1 MEYING
7 ITNDRQMD
15 IDESRILDSIE
26 KNKDNVQ
33 DPEQVRVI
41 K

>member
-1 MEYING
+1 
-7 ITNDRQMD
+7 MD